1 MLKKPNW
8 FICTKRYCQINF
20 DTSSTIFK
28 KKLTDLVVQTNR
40 LCSWWPLK
48 YQDAILAWRCWSCHD
63 LRADQ
68 IRQFFPSDK
77 LVYKL
82 MNLAYLCLSI
92 DNKQQCWND
101 FDIESLTQER
111 RLFSIQLDKTSLEIF
126 GRTNV
131 QMLVENL
138 TALCSRT
145 VKVNNSAFWVF
156 DFVEEVLF
164 GR

>member
-1 MLKKPNW
+1 
-8 FICTKRYCQINF
+8 
-20 DTSSTIFK
+20 
-28 KKLTDLVVQTNR
+28 
-40 LCSWWPLK
+40 
-48 YQDAILAWRCWSCHD
+48 
-63 LRADQ
+63 
-68 IRQFFPSDK
+68 
-77 LVYKL
+77 

-145 VKVNNSAFWVF
+145 VKVNNGAF
-156 DFVEEVLF
+156 
-164 GR
+164 